1 MAPEVLKGKYTKQA
15 DLWSVGVIAYV
26 SERRLVADCSIEN
39 YRCWTES
46 SSPVH
51 LLLEQKMLMSSQM
64 PFYGRKRDEIVKQIM
79 TGSYVFKGRRWK
91 RISKQA
97 KAFVDDLLQVDPDD
111 RATTEEALKAS
122 WLNRRFGATVR
133 SPHLEEMDN
142 AKTSIKKFA
151 NYSKLRKVALMVV
164 AHKSTSAEIGILR
177 KVFQEYDKKGCGQLN
192 YDQFKAAL
200 QEAGYTDDEYRK
212 IFDAV
217 DLDGTGLIRYTGKII
232 RIVGRVH
239 CMLWAGLWVHAKRQC
254 RTGANTVE
262 NK

>member
-1 MAPEVLKGKYTKQA
+1 
-15 DLWSVGVIAYV
+15 LWSVGVIAYV
-26 SERRLVADCSIEN
+26 SNRRLLISRMKTIVAGLSLAYLYIF
-39 YRCWTES
+39 S
-46 SSPVH
+46 SH
-51 LLLEQKMLMSSQM
+51 KKMLMSSQM

-97 KAFVDDLLQVDPDD
+97 KAFVNDLLQVDPDD
-111 RATTEEALKAS
+111 RATTDEALKAS

-217 DLDGTGLIRYTGKII
+217 DLDGTGLIRYTGKITFALLDECI
-232 RIVGRVH
+232 ACSGLGCGARQKTMPSRSEHGREQENS
-239 CMLWAGLWVHAKRQC
+239 CMNQISHY
-254 RTGANTVE
+254 
-262 NK
+262 